1 MISGIRH
8 AWALLSSL
16 TLGEYFQLAEWHQWL
31 VLGVLALLAGAGV
44 HYVLGYVLR
53 FYWRGGK
60 FQWWIALLA
69 MPMLVF
75 SVLAL
80 TGMYLLG
87 IGAPRLSDALLQTAP
102 EGQPAL
108 TAAVGTYLLE
118 PALAHAEKRLG
129 AAGPTRAQLEQ
140 ALRAMPTEQLRQALG
155 GERGDAPEPEAA
167 KKAPEAA
174 PQTTPQTAPQATP
187 PGEAPPA
194 NAPIGERKLEP
205 PPAPVTSSSAILG
218 IVRDWITEPDQAFP
232 EAITPAP
239 ADAAKPAPAAKSP
252 PALGAYLVGLINE
265 VSPDAALKPADW
277 ALIAGTR
284 FTEHMLRPLLLE
296 YLQRGALAGTILI
309 LLLNLGYFWT
319 IQRMARGA
327 KPTAAKPTVAKPAAP
342 APPKAAPAAAN
353 PPAAD
358 PPKKEA
364 GAG

>member
-8 AWALLSSL
+8 AWALFGSL

-31 VLGVLALLAGAGV
+31 VLGALALLAGAGV

-60 FQWWIALLA
+60 FQWWIAILA
-69 MPMLVF
+69 LPMLVF

-80 TGMYLLG
+80 TGLYLLG
-87 IGAPRLSDALLQTAP
+87 IGAPRLTDALPQAAP

-108 TAAVGTYLLE
+108 TAEVGTYLLE
-118 PALAHAEKRLG
+118 PVLAHAQKNPG
-129 AAGPTRAQLEQ
+129 APGPTRRQLEQ
-140 ALRAMPTEQLRQALG
+140 TLRAMPTEQLREALG
-155 GERGDAPEPEAA
+155 GELEDAPEPEAP
-167 KKAPEAA
+167 KETPEA
-174 PQTTPQTAPQATP
+174 APQATP

-194 NAPIGERKLEP
+194 NDAAGTEPQVEP
-205 PPAPVTSSSAILG
+205 PPAPVTASTVVKE
-218 IVRDWITEPDQAFP
+218 IVRDWITEPDQTFP
-232 EAITPAP
+232 EEIAP
-239 ADAAKPAPAAKSP
+239 AEAGKTAPAAKAP
-252 PALGAYLVGLINE
+252 PTLGAYLAALIGE
-265 VSPDAALKPADW
+265 VSPDAALPPADW
-277 ALIAGTR
+277 TLIAGTR
-284 FTEHMLRPLLLE
+284 FTEHLLRPLLLE

-327 KPTAAKPTVAKPAAP
+327 KPPAAKPAASKTADAKPAAP
-342 APPKAAPAAAN
+342 APAAPAAAT
-353 PPAAD
+353 PPVAE